1 MNEMTSGDG
10 RHKEDPRAVL
20 ASLAATACPWH
31 RVFDGLEITFTTR
44 TTWLDGSAAPQT
56 ESFIYSQWG
65 PRLWRLDLTLF
76 DGLRTNICRYDDLCY
91 ELLERRYLRAGFES
105 QTHASVE
112 ETLLAR
118 HPLMS
123 EATAILGE
131 PIPRML
137 RMPGFSF
144 EALEEPRHEGIT
156 RRALWRFDGS
166 QDGALP
172 ATGAIEWREEGV
184 GALITHLEY
193 RRDFPDAVAQDVILV
208 DVVYRDQDGRLLPIR
223 AVHTNGSVIEET
235 VLEAVAPAVAD
246 RAHYSPQA
254 FGLDVP
260 A

>member
-1 MNEMTSGDG
+1 MNEMTSGGG

-44 TTWLDGSAAPQT
+44 TTWLDGSSAPQT
-56 ESFIYSQWG
+56 ESFVFSQAG
-65 PRLWRLDLTLF
+65 PRLWRLDMTLF
-76 DGLRTNICRYDDLCY
+76 DGLNANSCRYDDLFYGVFDRQFRDVGY
-91 ELLERRYLRAGFES
+91 ESSIRATLEGHLPSRI
-105 QTHASVE
+105 
-112 ETLLAR
+112 
-118 HPLMS
+118 PLMS
-123 EATAILGE
+123 EATGILGE
-131 PIPRML
+131 PLSAML
-137 RMPGFSF
+137 RSPAFGF
-144 EALEEPRHEGIT
+144 EALEEPRHEGST
-156 RRALWRFDGS
+156 RRAVWRFDGS

-172 ATGAIEWREEGV
+172 ATGAIEWREEKI

-254 FGLDVP
+254 FGLAVP